1 MANTI
6 FTQVVNRER
15 DIEAVADGYKT
26 KIKNDLWLADGL
38 QKDAIQNS
46 WDARLDKKHSK
57 DWECGF
63 SIQEL
68 NKKNYLCITDKGT
81 TGLSGTKFFTPEE
94 LAKILEKISTENR
107 RGEDL
112 ACFLNSNWSSKNS
125 EDGGNRGRG
134 KTLFLVASKD
144 KKVFFESL
152 RSTDNSYVFGEL
164 YLDNI
169 DKQVKFVLLYDE
181 EGKTAFNNKFGVGIS
196 PISWSGTRI
205 FISNPDSTILESVRD
220 GQMLIFISNS
230 RWESIKK
237 YEAKIFVDDGKE
249 KRYAELPYWYE
260 SKEKIKGIEE
270 KEFPAEIIKEGTS
283 YKTKRLLLRYAP
295 NSDLPDSIRGI
306 AIQRGGMT
314 IERIP
319 AETLVKEQGVGDIYG
334 WIEME
339 NKPLEEDMKIR
350 CEGPEHFDFSWNIN
364 PARHLKNYI
373 QWKIREFA
381 KDYLKIIETEQAKKN
396 KIQRTAEQEAIRSLA
411 PLFKKIGLFGKYHGK
426 KKRKEAS
433 RKKNEVLRLSM
444 PDLEFP
450 RDNRRV
456 NYEEKIK
463 GTYVVPI
470 NEYGES
476 ILVLIRFFIVSEEG
490 KTEILQEKE
499 ISLHG
504 DANIKIGPD
513 EINISKKFKVGG
525 YSLKA
530 RMIALEAKENRL
542 PDGTKIEKGT
552 ILYERV
558 NQKFYVET
566 DPPES
571 GPFDFQPRGKEDK
584 NYIFE
589 WEQEEDG
596 YIIFY
601 NELHPRI
608 KSLITNQDKDKL
620 KEYLIEHGSLIALQ
634 IKFEELIASEEADLD
649 DEDKE
654 LLMISKTNK
663 PAEVFPVFLKKYSEF
678 LWDLNK

>member
-1 MANTI
+1 MENTI

-26 KIKNDLWLADGL
+26 KIKHDLWLADGL

-46 WDARLDKKHSK
+46 WDARFDRKHGK
-57 DWECGF
+57 NWECGF

-68 NKKNYLCITDKGT
+68 RGKNYLCITDKGT
-81 TGLSGTKFFTPEE
+81 TGLGGTKFFTPDE
-94 LAKILEKISTENR
+94 LAVILEKISTDNR

-112 ACFLNSNWSSKNS
+112 ACFLNSNWSAKNS
-125 EDGGNRGRG
+125 EEGGNRGRG

-152 RSTDNSYVFGEL
+152 RSSDNSYVFGEL
-164 YLDNI
+164 YLDKI
-169 DKQVKFVLLYDE
+169 DKQVKFILHYDK
-181 EGKTAFNNKFGVGIS
+181 EGKEALANRFNGEIN
-196 PISWSGTRI
+196 PISWAGTRI
-205 FISNPDSTILESVRD
+205 FISNPDQTILESIRN

-237 YEAKIFVDDGKE
+237 YDAKIFVDDRTE
-249 KRYAELPYWYE
+249 KKYAVLPYWYE
-260 SKEKIKGIEE
+260 DKGNIKGIEE
-270 KEFPAEIIKEGTS
+270 KEFPAELIKESTS

-295 NSDLPDSIRGI
+295 NSNLPDSIKGI

-319 AETLVKEQGVGDIYG
+319 AELLVKEQGMGDIYG

-339 NKPLEEDMKIR
+339 SKPLEEDMKIR

-373 QWKIREFA
+373 QRKIRDFA
-381 KDYLKIIETEQAKKN
+381 HDLNILGSEQAKKN
-396 KIQRTAEQEAIRSLA
+396 QIQRTAEQEAIKSLA

-426 KKRKEAS
+426 KKKKEAQ
-433 RKKNEVLRLSM
+433 RKKNELLRLSM

-450 RDNRRV
+450 RDDRRV

-463 GTYVVPI
+463 GTYVAPI
-470 NEYGES
+470 NEYSES
-476 ILVLIRFFIVSEEG
+476 ILVLIRFFIVSEDG
-490 KTEILQEKE
+490 KTEMLQEKE
-499 ISLHG
+499 INLH
-504 DANIKIGPD
+504 ANADIRIGPN
-513 EINISKKFKVGG
+513 EITISKKFKVGG
-525 YSLKA
+525 YSLRA
-530 RMIALEAKENRL
+530 RMIALEAKEKNL

-552 ILYERV
+552 ILYDRI
-558 NQKFYVET
+558 NKKFYVET

-571 GPFDFQPRGKEDK
+571 GPFDFQPKGKEDR
-584 NYIFE
+584 NYLFE

-601 NELHPRI
+601 NDLHPRI

-634 IKFEELIASEEADLD
+634 IKFEELIASEETDLNE
-649 DEDKE
+649 EDRE
-654 LLMISKTNK
+654 LLAISRTNK
-663 PAEVFPVFLKKYSEF
+663 PTEVFPIFLKKYSEF